1 MEYAHSVRKRKLGTV
16 GTMLSSVGLGTL
28 TWGRDT
34 PPDEA
39 EKQLGIFLDAG
50 GTVIDSSP
58 YFGGGTAETV
68 LGELLRTA
76 VDRDSLHLIS
86 RAGLGDDGIDA
97 SRSALE
103 RSVRS
108 TVSTLGADWI
118 DTLVLAA
125 PDSQTDTEETADALV
140 CLVHRGLINS
150 VGLGNCPGWYAGIMS
165 RLLAERGVKLSAI
178 HTEYSLLE
186 RGIEREVLPFAD
198 YSGAGIIA
206 WSALGRGVL
215 AGRYRHSIPPDSRA
229 ASPHFAS
236 FVEPY
241 LDNTSRQ
248 VVEAIATA
256 ADGLGVDIATV
267 SLAWVMS
274 RPTVTC
280 ALVGPRT
287 AAQLAAVLGELNQEI
302 PDAVLEAL
310 TEVTA
315 PTWGYPERF

>member
-1 MEYAHSVRKRKLGTV
+1 MRKRKLGTV
-16 GTMLSSVGLGTL
+16 GTSLSSIGLGTL

-39 EKQLGIFLDAG
+39 EKQLHIFLDAG
-50 GTVIDSSP
+50 GTVIDTSP

-68 LGELLRTA
+68 LGELLRA
-76 VDRDSLHLIS
+76 SVDRDSLHLVS
-86 RAGLGDDGIDA
+86 RAGLGAAGIDA
-97 SRSALE
+97 SRASLE

-108 TVSTLGADWI
+108 SLAALGAEWI

-125 PDSQTDTEETADALV
+125 PDAATDREETADALAA
-140 CLVHRGLINS
+140 LTQRGLIHS

-165 RLLAERGVKLSAI
+165 RLLAERGVRLGAI
-178 HTEYSLLE
+178 HVEYSLLE
-186 RGIEREVLPFAD
+186 RGIEREIIPFAEA
-198 YSGAGIIA
+198 SGAGIIA
-206 WSALGRGVL
+206 WSTLGRGVL

-241 LDNTSRQ
+241 LDKKPRQ

-256 ADGLGVDIATV
+256 ADGLDVDIATV
-267 SLAWVMS
+267 SLAWVLAQPS
-274 RPTVTC
+274 VSS
-280 ALVGPRT
+280 ALIGPRST
-287 AAQLAAVLGELNQEI
+287 AQLSAIITDLNEEI
-302 PDAVLEAL
+302 PDAVIGAL

-315 PTWGYPERF
+315 PSWGYPERF

>member
-1 MEYAHSVRKRKLGTV
+1 MRKRKLGTV
-16 GTMLSSVGLGTL
+16 GALLSSIGLGTL

-34 PPDEA
+34 PAEEA
-39 EKQLGIFLDAG
+39 GKQLDIFLDAG

-68 LGELLRTA
+68 LGELLRA
-76 VDRDSLHLIS
+76 SVDRDSLHITS
-86 RAGLGDDGIDA
+86 RAGLGDNGIDA
-97 SRSALE
+97 SRSSLE

-108 TVSTLGADWI
+108 TIAALGSEWI
-118 DTLVLAA
+118 DTLILAA
-125 PDSQTDTEETADALV
+125 PDASTDREETADALAALV
-140 CLVHRGLINS
+140 QRGLVHS

-165 RLLAERGVKLSAI
+165 RLLAERGIRLSAV
-178 HTEYSLLE
+178 HVEYNLLE
-186 RGIEREVLPFAD
+186 RGIEREIVPFAKAA
-198 YSGAGIIA
+198 GAGIIA
-206 WSALGRGVL
+206 WSVLGRGVL

-241 LDNTSRQ
+241 LDAKPRQ

-274 RPTVTC
+274 RPSVTS
-280 ALVGPRT
+280 ALIGPRT
-287 AAQLAAVLGELNQEI
+287 AAQLSAILSELDTEI